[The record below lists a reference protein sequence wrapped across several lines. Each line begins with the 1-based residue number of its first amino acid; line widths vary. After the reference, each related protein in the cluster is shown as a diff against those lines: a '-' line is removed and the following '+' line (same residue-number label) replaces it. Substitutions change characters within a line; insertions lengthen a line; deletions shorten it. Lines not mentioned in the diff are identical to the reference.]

1 MFIKTNREYRLTDS
15 NVESFDLLPKGTY
28 LTKFDAQNNVYYL
41 ELTEDFTMP
50 SKIYGNSDLLSDRY
64 VRTFL
69 DGTKNMGILL
79 TGLKGT
85 GKSLT
90 AKLTALK
97 SNMPVILVTE
107 EFVGEEFKSFL
118 NSIKQQVVVFI
129 DEFEKV
135 YTEDDTQQSLLSLLD
150 GIFEGKKMFIFTS
163 NMRDRINQYMLNRPG
178 RIRYLAEYDSL
189 EVSVIN
195 DVIEDTLIDK
205 SQIIGLIDV
214 LDVLGMVSMDILVS
228 LINEMNKYNETAKE
242 AVKYLNIRADKL
254 DYIVTIIVDGV
265 KVGSTSSRNHP
276 LRIKEYNFEY
286 FHSFKKEWDE
296 INLKPSE
303 WEITRNG
310 KEISME
316 LDGTTLL
323 FLPSEAQKFEF

>member
-28 LTKFDAQNNVYYL
+28 LTKYDAPNNVYYL

-64 VRTFL
+64 VRTFS
-69 DGTKNMGILL
+69 DGNKNMGILL

-97 SNMPVILVTE
+97 SNIPVILITE
-107 EFVGEEFKSFL
+107 EFTGEEFKSFL

-178 RIRYLAEYDSL
+178 RIRYLVEYDSL
-189 EVSVIN
+189 EESVIN

-242 AVKYLNIRADKL
+242 AVKYLNVRAEKS
-254 DYIVTIIVDGV
+254 DYSVTVIIGGV
-265 KVGSTSSRNHP
+265 KIGSTSTRNHP
-276 LRIKEYNFEY
+276 LRIKEFNFEF
-286 FHSFKKEWDE
+286 FHSVKKEWDE

-316 LDGTTLL
+316 LDGTTLR
-323 FLPSEAQKFEF
+323 FLPSETQKFEF

>member
-15 NVESFDLLPKGTY
+15 NVESFELLPKGTY
-28 LTKFDAQNNVYYL
+28 LTKFDAPNNVYYL
-41 ELTEDFTMP
+41 ELTDDFTMP

-97 SNMPVILVTE
+97 SNIPVILVTE

-129 DEFEKV
+129 DEFEKI
-135 YTEDDTQQSLLSLLD
+135 YTDDDTQQSLLSLLD

-163 NMRDRINQYMLNRPG
+163 NMRDKINQYMLNRPG

-189 EVSVIN
+189 EQSVIN
-195 DVIEDTLIDK
+195 DVIEDTLVDK
-205 SQIIGLIDV
+205 SQVSGLIDV
-214 LDVLGMVSMDILVS
+214 LDILGMVSMDILVS
-228 LINEMNKYNETAKE
+228 LINEMNKYDETAKE
-242 AVKYLNIRADKL
+242 AVKYLNVRAEKL
-254 DYIVTIIVDGV
+254 DYSVTIMVDGV
-265 KVGSTSSRNHP
+265 KVGSTSIRNHP
-276 LRIKEYNFEY
+276 LRTKNIYVEFFN
-286 FHSFKKEWDE
+286 SVKKDWGEVS
-296 INLKPSE
+296 IKPSE
-303 WEITRNG
+303 CEISRSG
-310 KEISME
+310 KEITMK
-316 LDGTTLL
+316 LDGTTLH
-323 FLPSEAQKFEF
+323 FSPEEPQKFEF